1 MLSFSFAFSAVTIC
15 EALKYDGCDG
25 WISLKPEIEVGAVD
39 VVEVEDVD
47 GFLEIARLLL
57 TLLELGAKPFDIAE
71 GVLLAML
78 EVPWVVG

>member
-1 MLSFSFAFSAVTIC
+1 M
-15 EALKYDGCDG
+15 
-25 WISLKPEIEVGAVD
+25 GAVD

-57 TLLELGAKPFDIAE
+57 TLLELGANPFAIAE

-78 EVPWVVG
+78 EVPWVDG

>member
-1 MLSFSFAFSAVTIC
+1 M
-15 EALKYDGCDG
+15 
-25 WISLKPEIEVGAVD
+25 GAVD

-78 EVPWVVG
+78 EVPWVEG